1 MIHTNIR
8 RNEAKADQEKTLY
21 EWLKSGA
28 TTRKLRE
35 LLPQDFKIE
44 RNRSAQFMMTADCV
58 AWFQDDSKR
67 NVMTIVNGTIHVY
80 STNSGMCFIKGRLDG
95 IYVGSV
101 DQGSMEDALSSS
113 SKGTSDQLHIEGDVV
128 YPAIRGDQW
137 YSHGINIVHNLD
149 EQSMLS
155 VSECASYID
164 TQVSAMVDEMSAE
177 VRKFMSEYKDFT
189 FTYKPVMSTK
199 VTSPFK
205 SLPDCSEALSDI
217 QKIQVAVE
225 AAKSEADHMYNG
237 RDIFGSEYKIDI
249 SGVIKPVDALHT
261 ILQGLDGKVHDVSK
275 ERPLFERYVEST
287 GDLCEALASLWNG
300 IVKLD
305 KQLNNFVGNPSKKE
319 VNLTL
324 SAGDVEYLIDDFD
337 DDQLMD
343 AVKGMNLM
351 QECGRL
357 CAGVIEK
364 LFVESYFLTAE
375 EVVELLETS
384 QDEFGDGG
392 VKFQYYVHYP
402 KFVEIH
408 VKD

>member
-1 MIHTNIR
+1 MIYTNIR
-8 RNEAKADQEKTLY
+8 RNEAKSDPKKSLY

-35 LLPQDFKIE
+35 LLPQGFNIE
-44 RNRSAQFMMTADCV
+44 RSRSAQFMMTADCV

-95 IYVGSV
+95 IYIGSV
-101 DQGSMEDALSSS
+101 DQGSMDEALSSS

-128 YPAIRGDQW
+128 YPTLRGNRW
-137 YSHGINIVHNLD
+137 YSNAITIVHNLD
-149 EQSMLS
+149 EQAMLS

-164 TQVSAMVDEMSAE
+164 TQVGAMVDEMSAE
-177 VRKFMSEYKDFT
+177 VHKFMSEYKDFT
-189 FTYKPVMSTK
+189 FTYQPVMSTK

-225 AAKSEADHMYNG
+225 AAKSEADRMYNG
-237 RDIFGSEYKIDI
+237 KDIFGGEYKIDI
-249 SGVIKPVDALHT
+249 SGVTKPVGVLRI

-287 GDLCEALASLWNG
+287 DKLCEALAGLWNG

-324 SAGDVEYLIDDFD
+324 SAGDVEYLINDFD

-357 CAGVIEK
+357 CSGVIEQ

-384 QDEFGDGG
+384 QDEFGDGA
-392 VKFQYYVHYP
+392 VKVPYYVHYP

>member
-8 RNEAKADQEKTLY
+8 RNEAKADPKKSLY

-35 LLPQDFKIE
+35 LLPQGFNIE
-44 RNRSAQFMMTADCV
+44 RSRSAQFMMTADCV

-67 NVMTIVNGTIHVY
+67 NSMPIVNGAIHVY
-80 STNSGMCFIKGRLDG
+80 STNSGMCFIRGRLDG
-95 IYVGSV
+95 IFIGSV
-101 DQGSMEDALSSS
+101 DQGSMDEALSSS
-113 SKGTSDQLHIEGDVV
+113 SKGTSGQVHIEGDVV
-128 YPAIRGDQW
+128 YPAIRGDKW
-137 YSHGINIVHNLD
+137 YRNDINIVHNLD
-149 EQSMLS
+149 EQAMLS

-225 AAKSEADHMYNG
+225 AAKSEADRMYNG
-237 RDIFGSEYKIDI
+237 KDVFGDEYKIDI
-249 SGVIKPVDALHT
+249 SGVIKPVDVLRI
-261 ILQGLDGKVHDVSK
+261 ILQGLDGRVHDVSK
-275 ERPLFERYVEST
+275 ERPLFERYVDST
-287 GDLCEALASLWNG
+287 DKLCESMASLWNG

-305 KQLNNFVGNPSKKE
+305 KQLNSFIGNPSKKE

-324 SAGDVEYLIDDFD
+324 SASDVEELIEDFD
-337 DDQLMD
+337 DDHLMD
-343 AVKGMNLM
+343 AVKGMELM

-364 LFVESYFLTAE
+364 LFVESYLITAV

-384 QDEFGDGG
+384 SDELEDSD
-392 VKFQYYVHYP
+392 VKFTYSVHYP
-402 KFVEIH
+402 KFVEIR
-408 VKD
+408 VNG

>member
-8 RNEAKADQEKTLY
+8 RNEAKADPKKSLY

-44 RNRSAQFMMTADCV
+44 RSRSAQFMMTADFV
-58 AWFQDDSKR
+58 ARFQDDSKR
-67 NVMTIVNGTIHVY
+67 NSMPIVNGTIHVY

-95 IYVGSV
+95 ISIGRV
-101 DQGSMEDALSSS
+101 DQGSMEEALSSS
-113 SKGTSDQLHIEGDVV
+113 SKGTSDLHIEGDVV

-137 YSHGINIVHNLD
+137 NRSDINIVHNLD
-149 EQSMLS
+149 EQAMLS

-164 TQVSAMVDEMSAE
+164 TQVGAMVDEMSSE

-189 FTYKPVMSTK
+189 FTYNNVMSTK
-199 VTSPFK
+199 ITSPFK
-205 SLPDCSEALSDI
+205 SLPDCSEALLDI

-225 AAKSEADHMYNG
+225 AAKSEADRMYNG
-237 RDIFGSEYKIDI
+237 KDIFGGEYKIDI
-249 SGVIKPVDALHT
+249 SGVTKPVDVLRI

-275 ERPLFERYVEST
+275 ERPLFDRYVAST
-287 GDLCEALASLWNG
+287 GKLCEALASLWNG

-305 KQLNNFVGNPSKKE
+305 KQLNNFIGSPSKKE
-319 VNLTL
+319 VSLTL
-324 SAGDVEYLIDDFD
+324 SASDVEDLIDDFD

-364 LFVESYFLTAE
+364 LFVESYFITAE
-375 EVVELLETS
+375 EVEELLETS
-384 QDEFGDGG
+384 HDEFGDGG
-392 VKFQYYVHYP
+392 VKYTYYVHYP
-402 KFVEIH
+402 KFVEIR
-408 VKD
+408 VND

>member
-8 RNEAKADQEKTLY
+8 RNEAKADPKKSLY

-35 LLPQDFKIE
+35 LLPQGFNIE
-44 RNRSAQFMMTADCV
+44 RSRSAQFMMTADCI

-67 NVMTIVNGTIHVY
+67 NWMPIVNGAIHVY
-80 STNSGMCFIKGRLDG
+80 STNSGMCFIRGRLDG
-95 IYVGSV
+95 IFIGRV
-101 DQGSMEDALSSS
+101 DHGSMDEALSSS

-128 YPAIRGDQW
+128 YPSIRGDKW
-137 YSHGINIVHNLD
+137 YRNDINIVHNLD
-149 EQSMLS
+149 EQAMLS

-217 QKIQVAVE
+217 QKIQAAVE
-225 AAKSEADHMYNG
+225 AAKSEADRMYNG
-237 RDIFGSEYKIDI
+237 KDVFGDEYKIDI
-249 SGVIKPVDALHT
+249 SGVIKPVDVLHT
-261 ILQGLDGKVHDVSK
+261 VLHGLDGKVHDVSK
-275 ERPLFERYVEST
+275 EQPLFERYVDST
-287 GDLCEALASLWNG
+287 DKLCESMASLWNG

-305 KQLNNFVGNPSKKE
+305 KQLNSFIGNPSKKE

-324 SAGDVEYLIDDFD
+324 SADDVEELIEDFD

-343 AVKGMNLM
+343 AVQGMNLM

-364 LFVESYFLTAE
+364 LFVESYLITAV

-384 QDEFGDGG
+384 SDELEDSD
-392 VKFQYYVHYP
+392 VKYTYYVHYP
-402 KFVEIH
+402 KFVEIR
-408 VKD
+408 VND